1 MKQLAGEKTLEAKIV
16 SPYPTGKAVQL
27 IPNYP
32 PYALPTIHKLGG
44 TAVFTG
50 NLAQAIAATASADK
64 VLACEIDP
72 SVVVFYERTRDL
84 IGRTDEFA
92 DFKGRFQ
99 SMIEDVKQREDRAV
113 QMGALENAAFS
124 FGQEIYNLVR
134 RNLNKVNMSVGEAT
148 DFLAKLKKQGVK
160 ANVVDLNNVPEY
172 FGNWERVMG
181 NLPIKQGGV
190 LFFGKRDNTLIKEN
204 GALNP
209 GTNIIDKP
217 RVPVTAALE
226 EIGFKPYETVVL
238 ASTNGS
244 MSGIDYNIER
254 TKGVSRIAIFE
265 ERVESGIA
273 RLTGSYHYLFTS
285 QFQPKR

>member
-1 MKQLAGEKTLEAKIV
+1 MKQPAEKTLEAKVV
-16 SPYPTGKAVQL
+16 SPYPTGKAMQL

-32 PYALPTIHKLGG
+32 PYALPTIHRLGG

-72 SVVVFYERTRDL
+72 SVVDFYERTRDM

-92 DFKGRFQ
+92 DFKGKFQ
-99 SMIEDVKQREDRAV
+99 SMIEGVKLTEGRAV
-113 QMGALENAAFS
+113 QMGALENAGFP
-124 FGQEIYNLVR
+124 FGQEIYDLVR
-134 RNLNKVNMSVGEAT
+134 GNLNNVNMTAGEAT
-148 DFLAKLKKQGVK
+148 DFLARLKEQGIK

-181 NLPIKQGGV
+181 NLPIKQDGV

-209 GTNIIDKP
+209 GTNVTDKP
-217 RVPVTAALE
+217 RVPVMDGLKS
-226 EIGFKPYETVVL
+226 IGFQPYETVII
-238 ASTNGS
+238 TNATGTT
-244 MSGIDYNIER
+244 SGIDYKIER

-265 ERVESGIA
+265 ERFKSSGVA
-273 RLTGSYHYLFTS
+273 RITGSYHYLFTT